1 MISHRLADA
10 LDRRQWHYGWVVVA
24 ATFFA
29 MLVSAGA
36 MGSLGVLI
44 RPLEQEFGWQTSQIS
59 VALAVRIALY
69 GLMGPF
75 AAALMNRFGVRSVTL
90 TALLLI
96 ALGLIGSLAMTSV
109 WQLILLWGVVV
120 GFGTGLTAMVL
131 GRPWRPAGSP
141 GAADLPS
148 AC

>member
-1 MISHRLADA
+1 MRTGSRPGQESVLMISHRLAAA
-10 LDRRQWHYGWVVVA
+10 LDHRQWHYGWVVIA

-44 RPLEQEFGWQTSQIS
+44 RPLEQEFGWQTSEIS
-59 VALAVRIALY
+59 VALAIRIALY

-75 AAALMNRFGVRSVTL
+75 AAALMNRFGVRSITL

-96 ALGLIGSLAMTSV
+96 A
-109 WQLILLWGVVV
+109 
-120 GFGTGLTAMVL
+120 
-131 GRPWRPAGSP
+131 
-141 GAADLPS
+141 
-148 AC
+148 